1 MQTQPVIT
9 FGGSY
14 GGMISSWMR
23 MKFPNV
29 ITGALAAS
37 APILHF
43 KGATNPNE
51 FTTIA
56 SKVINETAG

>member
-1 MQTQPVIT
+1 
-9 FGGSY
+9 
-14 GGMISSWMR
+14 MISSWMR

-56 SKVINETAG
+56 SKVINETGG